1 MKKMFT
7 CLAAL
12 EMMLTMVPAA
22 AVSAADT
29 PVAAVTAD
37 ANSET
42 FYEAKEEMTAS
53 VNIDAM
59 AGYWYSSNNMDEL
72 VITKGS
78 DINHGNF
85 NFKKMDNIV
94 IGTVRLE
101 YKLTENGTKLY
112 YYNFYT
118 NDGKLWNSYYVT
130 GELPLTYLNPSQD
143 GSIQFLR
150 RLFRGKVVTESGD
163 LNLRSDTNTSS
174 EILAEIPAGTVLD
187 IFASG
192 YENWYRTNYLGET
205 GYVSAEFIKET
216 VTPIT
221 PVDIKNYTGKWIYEV
236 SNGNHPVGDGAK
248 IVGTVEI
255 KDDFTYTYTNESSEV
270 TTGIVVTDYEQYA
283 DETALPVMHF
293 YENNKFGFGGYLDP
307 DHPDSIYIG
316 NGGMARLTRDD
327 GSTPDIKALAGKWTY
342 QAADGNTTVDKKSK
356 DSGTLEVKNDGT
368 YTFTGTDGK
377 AKSGKV
383 TIGIEY
389 IDAKR
394 FITVSFGDGKDS
406 LFSGYYR
413 SSDEISIGNGGM
425 ARLVRSNGLKVK
437 LSGDANCDN
446 KVELSDAVL
455 IMQFIANPSKY
466 SENGTDENKITAQG
480 MVNADC
486 CNTGDGVTNAD
497 ALAIQKYKL
506 ALLASLPEK
515 K

>member
-12 EMMLTMVPAA
+12 GMMLTMVPAA

-42 FYEAKEEMTAS
+42 FYEAKDEIPTGVS
-53 VNIDAM
+53 IDAM
-59 AGYWYSSNNMDEL
+59 SGYWYSSNNMDEL

-85 NFKKMDNIV
+85 NFNIV

-112 YYNFYT
+112 FYNFYT

-216 VTPIT
+216 VTPIR
-221 PVDIKNYTGKWIYEV
+221 II
-236 SNGNHPVGDGAK
+236 
-248 IVGTVEI
+248 
-255 KDDFTYTYTNESSEV
+255 
-270 TTGIVVTDYEQYA
+270 
-283 DETALPVMHF
+283 
-293 YENNKFGFGGYLDP
+293 
-307 DHPDSIYIG
+307 
-316 NGGMARLTRDD
+316 
-327 GSTPDIKALAGKWTY
+327 
-342 QAADGNTTVDKKSK
+342 QA
-356 DSGTLEVKNDGT
+356 
-368 YTFTGTDGK
+368 
-377 AKSGKV
+377 
-383 TIGIEY
+383 
-389 IDAKR
+389 
-394 FITVSFGDGKDS
+394 
-406 LFSGYYR
+406 SGYMR
-413 SSDEISIGNGGM
+413 CQTAIIPLRAE
-425 ARLVRSNGLKVK
+425 LK
-437 LSGDANCDN
+437 LS
-446 KVELSDAVL
+446 V
-455 IMQFIANPSKY
+455 Q
-466 SENGTDENKITAQG
+466 
-480 MVNADC
+480 
-486 CNTGDGVTNAD
+486 
-497 ALAIQKYKL
+497 
-506 ALLASLPEK
+506 
-515 K
+515 